1 MENFKPIIID
11 VKYVDNQ
18 PIETPQKTPQP
29 FNPLKHGKMLFGFGL
44 IALTLILLSITTS
57 TAFNPLSDG
66 GFWVTHIGVL
76 VFWAVAIFSKKV
88 ETLTFPTRL
97 NYTLLWLVLL
107 QIGCFMLNIELR
119 FFPPSATWLQ
129 VVLSLSVI
137 SLIALTFKDLLP
149 DNALKALYFLLGVG
163 FVMDVYFM
171 AILLPIPPFS
181 LMSLVFFGLSFYAF
195 GPLLKII
202 YIATFLYKNHDF
214 MPKITRFFGFGAA
227 FSGVMGGI
235 FLLLWTSMVNK
246 ADAAFGDT
254 KNPLPAWVR
263 VAQVLP
269 PSVLTEKILK
279 SNQSGRF
286 GRGFGDFSTNND
298 RQHDPLVALA
308 NALKPLPDLDQADR
322 ANALRSIFDAK
333 NASEQRLWTGDNLRL
348 ATVETAIEVH
358 SAQRLAYTEQVLRIE
373 NTDKHAGSW
382 STNEAILT
390 FRLPEGGVVSSLS
403 LWVNGVERAGLL
415 TTQEKAATAYQ
426 SIVGYERRDPSVIH
440 WREGNS
446 VSVRVFPCTPT
457 EMRQVKIGF
466 TTPLEVSAG
475 QLFYHLPTLEGLP
488 IHSTKHTVSL
498 TGVEAFESR
507 ATFQKKD
514 KKHSLSTIY
523 DADLAFSM
531 PLLPLA
537 ESSFSFQNKTYR
549 MHEMSVL
556 GSRYVPF
563 EPSEIYLDIN
573 AAWSSEV
580 DKIWDLVK
588 NKPVFV
594 FIDGQMTALTADN
607 HATIFKQLG
616 KNNFSLFPFHNVKN
630 PENALVISMNNKP
643 FMPDFTVL
651 KGSRFADEM
660 AEKLPKMPQIR
671 TFTLGSTIY
680 LDALRQM
687 RVTLND
693 KGNVADLSKILTE
706 HIFLKNPE
714 SANEWVIAPSNILIS
729 EEKNDGKTIANAP
742 DHVFRLFA
750 YNKVLA
756 AVGRHFYEKTKVQT
770 TVESQENERQNAT
783 ENVNVNENENASKDW
798 KILEKMPNSTE
809 NQDDFDIKDAL
820 KLAEKAHIVTPLS
833 SLIVL
838 ETQADYDRFNIHQSK
853 NALGNAAL
861 SNAGAAP
868 EPHEWLL
875 IILAFGVV
883 LWTVRQRFRV

>member
-1 MENFKPIIID
+1 MENLTPVIID
-11 VKYVDNQ
+11 VQYVDNQ
-18 PIETPQKTPQP
+18 PVEIPQEPLQP
-29 FNPLKHGKMLFGFGL
+29 FNPLKNAKMITGFASIFFAL
-44 IALTLILLSITTS
+44 IILGYANLSS
-57 TAFNPLSDG
+57 KAVLSDG
-66 GFWVTHIGVL
+66 VFWVIHFLL
-76 VFWAVAIFSKKV
+76 VVQFIAFGFSKKI

-97 NYTLLWLVLL
+97 NFAFLWLILL
-107 QIGCFMLNIELR
+107 QIGCFTFNIDVNA
-119 FFPPSATWLQ
+119 FPPSAIWLQ
-129 VVLSLSVI
+129 VVLVVSS
-137 SLIALTFKDLLP
+137 SALIGLTFRDLLP
-149 DNALKALYFLLGVG
+149 EIAIKALYFLVGMG
-163 FVMDVYFM
+163 FVIDLYFM
-171 AILLPIPPFS
+171 VVLLPILPFS
-181 LMSLVFFGLSFYAF
+181 LVGLVFFALAVYAF
-195 GPLLKII
+195 GPILKVIFI
-202 YIATFLYKNHDF
+202 VRFLIKNHAF
-214 MPKITRFFGFGAA
+214 MPQTTRFFGFGAA
-227 FSGVMGGI
+227 FSVVMGSI
-235 FLLLWTSMVNK
+235 FLVLWTSMVNK
-246 ADAAFGDT
+246 ADAAFADT
-254 KNPLPAWVR
+254 KNPLPAWMR

-286 GRGFGDFSTNND
+286 NGGFMDFSTNND

-308 NALKPLPDLDQADR
+308 NTLKPLPKLDQSDR
-322 ANALRSIFDAK
+322 ANALKSIFDAK
-333 NASEQRLWTGDNLRL
+333 NDSEQRLWTGDNLRL

-358 SAQRLAYTEQVLRIE
+358 STQRLAYTEQVLRIE

-403 LWVNGVERAGLL
+403 LWVNGVEREGLL

-426 SIVGYERRDPSVIH
+426 NIVGYERRDPSVIH

-466 TTPLEVSAG
+466 TTPLEVSAE

-488 IHSTKHTVSL
+488 ITSTKHTVSL
-498 TGVEAFESR
+498 TGVDAIESR
-507 ATFQKKD
+507 TTFQKND
-514 KKHSLSTIY
+514 KKYSLSATY

-531 PLLPLA
+531 PCLPLT

-549 MHEMSVL
+549 MHEMAAL
-556 GSRYVPF
+556 GSRYAFF

-573 AAWSSEV
+573 AAWLSEV

-594 FIDGQMTALTADN
+594 FTDGQMTALTEAN
-607 HATIFKQLG
+607 HAAIFKQMG
-616 KNNFSLFPFHNVKN
+616 KNNFSLFPFHHVKN

-643 FMPDFTVL
+643 FTPDFTVL

-660 AEKLPKMPQIR
+660 AEKLPQMPQIR
-671 TFTLGSTIY
+671 TFTLGSTTY

-706 HIFLKNPE
+706 KIFLKNQE
-714 SANEWVIAPSNILIS
+714 SAHEWAIAPSNILIS
-729 EEKNDGKTIANAP
+729 EEKNDGQTVSNAP

-756 AVGRHFYEKTKVQT
+756 AVGRHFYQKTAAQPTVQSIRKEDQNIT
-770 TVESQENERQNAT
+770 KNIEENPT
-783 ENVNVNENENASKDW
+783 ENAADAA
-798 KILEKMPNSTE
+798 E
-809 NQDDFDIKDAL
+809 NQRDFDLKDAL

-838 ETQADYDRFNIHQSK
+838 ETQADYDRFNIHKSK

-883 LWTVRQRFRV
+883 LWTIRQRFQA

>member
-1 MENFKPIIID
+1 MENLKPIIID
-11 VKYVDNQ
+11 VQYIDNQ
-18 PIETPQKTPQP
+18 PIETTPEPPQP
-29 FNPLKHGKMLFGFGL
+29 FNPLKNHAMIIGFAAIFFALMIFGAANFSSK
-44 IALTLILLSITTS
+44 AVLS
-57 TAFNPLSDG
+57 G
-66 GFWVTHIGVL
+66 GVFWVIHCLIFVL
-76 VFWAVAIFSKKV
+76 FIAFAFSKKV

-97 NYTLLWLVLL
+97 NTTFLWLVLV
-107 QIGCFMLNIELR
+107 QIGCFTLNID
-119 FFPPSATWLQ
+119 FNAFPPSTAWLQ
-129 VVLSLSVI
+129 VVLVLS
-137 SLIALTFKDLLP
+137 SAALIGLTFRDLLP
-149 DNALKALYFLLGVG
+149 ENAMKALYFLLGMG
-163 FVMDVYFM
+163 FIMDLYFM
-171 AILLPIPPFS
+171 TILMPILPFS
-181 LMSLVFFGLSFYAF
+181 IIGLVIFGIALYAF
-195 GPLLKII
+195 GPLIKVIFI
-202 YIATFLYKNHDF
+202 VRFLIKNHAF

-227 FSGVMGGI
+227 FSIVMGGI

-246 ADAAFGDT
+246 ADAAFADT
-254 KNPLPAWVR
+254 KSPLPAWVR

-279 SNQSGRF
+279 SNQSGRMN
-286 GRGFGDFSTNND
+286 GGFLDFSTNND

-308 NALKPLPDLDQADR
+308 NALKPLPDLDQAAR

-373 NTDKHAGSW
+373 NTDKHRSSW
-382 STNEAILT
+382 SSEEAILT

-426 SIVGYERRDPSVIH
+426 SVVGFERRDPSVIH

-446 VSVRVFPCTPT
+446 VSVRVFPCTPS

-466 TTPLEVSAG
+466 TTPLEVSTG

-488 IHSTKHTVSL
+488 IGATKHTVSL
-498 TGVEAFESR
+498 TGVEAFQSR
-507 ATFQKKD
+507 TTFQKND
-514 KKHSLSTIY
+514 KKYSLSATY

-531 PLLPLA
+531 PCLPLT

-549 MHEMSVL
+549 MHEMPALS
-556 GSRYVPF
+556 SRYAPF

-573 AAWSSEV
+573 AAWSSDV

-594 FIDGQMTALTADN
+594 FFDGQMTALTAAN
-607 HATIFKQLG
+607 HAAIFKQLG

-630 PENALVISMNNKP
+630 SENALVISMNNKP
-643 FMPDFTVL
+643 FTPDFTTL

-671 TFTLGSTIY
+671 TFTLGSTTY

-693 KGNVADLSKILTE
+693 KGSVADLSKILNE
-706 HIFLKNPE
+706 KIFLTNPE
-714 SANEWVIAPSNILIS
+714 SANEWAIAPSNILIS
-729 EEKNDGKTIANAP
+729 EEKNDSQTANNAP

-756 AVGRHFYEKTKVQT
+756 AVGRHFYQKSKTQT
-770 TVESQENERQNAT
+770 AVEAANPKENTRQNAM
-783 ENVNVNENENASKDW
+783 ENTPNVADNPE
-798 KILEKMPNSTE
+798 
-809 NQDDFDIKDAL
+809 DFDLKDAL
-820 KLAEKAHIVTPLS
+820 KLAKKAHIVTPLS

-861 SNAGAAP
+861 TNAGAAP
-868 EPHEWLL
+868 EPQEWLL
-875 IILAFGVV
+875 ILLAFGVV
-883 LWTVRQRFRV
+883 LWTVRQRFQV